1 MATETFERTGRTTL
15 KRHPERGKFDREEVY
30 PILDEALICHVGFV
44 IEGQPFVIPTGFARI
59 GDTLMIHG
67 SAASRMLRAIQG
79 GIPVCVTVTLL
90 DGIVLA
96 RSVYNS
102 SMNYRSV
109 VMLGNARLVDDPKE
123 KWDALHAFTEHM
135 LKGRWDDAR
144 QPSELELKATSVL
157 ALPLD
162 EVSAKIRKGDP
173 IDGENDYGLPV
184 WAGVVP
190 LTMTASAPISD
201 PRLGLGLE
209 PAGNVKSYSRKG

>member
-1 MATETFERTGRTTL
+1 MPFCHTHRTGRTTL
-15 KRHPERGKFDREEVY
+15 KRHPERGKFDRDEVY

-67 SAASRMLRAIQG
+67 SSASRMLRAIQG

-90 DGIVLA
+90 DGLVLA

-173 IDGENDYGLPV
+173 IDAEDDYGLPV

-201 PRLGLGLE
+201 PRLGPGLE
-209 PAGNVKSYSRKG
+209 PATNVKSYSRKG